1 MKNENRFWKHLRNY
15 FTIYLPKQKNSGGNT
30 IMASKQAWDMLLRFI
45 RNDKGISLD
54 AVDMCTVD
62 AKLLTEFLDHME
74 KEKGWKASTRNNR
87 LSLIRSFYTYATCME
102 PANYI
107 YESALKAVPLKKDI
121 NKSFIMEYMEEEA
134 VKVLLSTP
142 DTTKR
147 LGIRDQFFLSLMYD
161 SAARDCEM
169 LAMRAS
175 DFNDDSSTV
184 YLMGKGA
191 KPRLVPVSK
200 ETVDYHRYYHERFH
214 DNEHLYAPMFYTS
227 HRGEKTPMSDDNVAR
242 FLKKYADIARKSC
255 DKIPDNVHPH
265 MLRKS
270 RAMHLY
276 QAGMPLSVLSE
287 FLGHEDPETTLIY
300 ARADTEMKK
309 KAIEKAGKAHGLTS
323 IDNSKPVW
331 EGNDDIIEKLCRGY
345 G

>member
-1 MKNENRFWKHLRNY
+1 MKTENGFWKHLRNY
-15 FTIYLPKQKNSGGNT
+15 FSVYLPKQKNSGENT
-30 IMASKQAWDMLLRFI
+30 IKASRQTWNMMLRFI
-45 RNDKGISLD
+45 CNKKNIPLD
-54 AVDMCTVD
+54 SIEMGTID
-62 AKLLTEFLDHME
+62 AKLLTEFLDALE
-74 KEKGWKASTRNNR
+74 SEKGWKASTRNNR

-107 YESALKAVPLKKDI
+107 YESSLKAIPLKKNV
-121 NKSFIMEYMEEEA
+121 NKSFVLEYMEEDA
-134 VKVLLSTP
+134 VKALLAAP

-169 LAMRAS
+169 LAMKAS
-175 DFNDDSSTV
+175 DFNDDSATV

-200 ETVDYHRYYHERFH
+200 ETVNYHRYYQERFH
-214 DNEHLYAPMFYTS
+214 DKENLSAPMFYTI
-227 HRGEKTPMSDDNVAR
+227 HGGEKTSMSDDNVAR

-255 DKIPDNVHPH
+255 SKIPDNVHPH

-309 KAIEKAGKAHGLTS
+309 KAIEKAGKESGIVNISGTKML
-323 IDNSKPVW
+323 W